1 MSKKIKMYY
10 AQMNNMGDLLN
21 EYIVPKITGME
32 IEHCENVARF
42 DVMGIGSCGGAIWG
56 HKVPTFV
63 DRSKDVIKK
72 CASCFNPNSCAVWG
86 TGFIEDFA
94 NRDIYLLRKNTQF
107 IALRGARTKET
118 IQKALGKE
126 ISPVLC
132 DGGILSSVL
141 IDHPIQKR
149 YRVGLIPHFMEIS
162 LIEKEGIM
170 NLFRDTYPNGTV
182 IDLRKDPIEVIE
194 EISQCEFVISSSLH
208 GCIVADSFGIPNIR
222 VRFSDIPGTG
232 YKFDDYYSGFGLDI
246 PAVLVNKP
254 EELPT
259 IDTVGEN
266 YQIRADVVDTKKS
279 DMIKAL
285 NDFVRSAL

>member
-1 MSKKIKMYY
+1 MKKIKVYY
-10 AQMNNMGDLLN
+10 AKLNNMGDLLN
-21 EYIVPKITGME
+21 EYIVPKVTGME
-32 IEHCENVARF
+32 IEHCENMAMF
-42 DVMGIGSCGGAIWG
+42 EVMGIGSCGGAIWG

-72 CASCFNPNSCAVWG
+72 CASHFNSEPCAIWG

-94 NRDIYLLRKNTQF
+94 DRGIYLLRDNTQF

-118 IQKALGKE
+118 IQKALGRE

-132 DGGILSSVL
+132 DGGILSSIL
-141 IDHPIQKR
+141 IKKSIQKK
-149 YRVGLIPHFMEIS
+149 YMVGLIPHFMEIS
-162 LIEKEGIM
+162 LIESRGIM
-170 NLFRDTYPNGTV
+170 EYFKNTYPNGTV
-182 IDLRKDPIEVIE
+182 IDLRKNPMEVIE

-222 VRFSDIPGTG
+222 VSFSNIPGTG
-232 YKFDDYYSGFGLDI
+232 YKFDDYYSGFGLEI

-259 IDTVGEN
+259 LEVVGQN
-266 YQIRADVVDTKKS
+266 YQIKPDVVETKKN
-279 DMIKAL
+279 DMIMVL
-285 NDFVRSAL
+285 NDFVRSML